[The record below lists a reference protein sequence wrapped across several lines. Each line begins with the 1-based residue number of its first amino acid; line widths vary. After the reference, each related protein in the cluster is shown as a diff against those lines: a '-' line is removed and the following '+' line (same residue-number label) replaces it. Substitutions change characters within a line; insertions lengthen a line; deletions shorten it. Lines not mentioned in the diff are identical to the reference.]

1 MSKYRDGGWYNVPYS
16 EEGGENRM
24 RGAPVKCKAIPG
36 SLIDKLL
43 NNPHAAL
50 RREPQRCQL
59 SADTKHQKRHSGEH
73 VAVGEESLMAQRPLL
88 YGGEGELL
96 PRIDDMELDT
106 HNEQKILP
114 MGATTSSLP
123 PSGLPPIITAFDA
136 SNLSGLEP
144 PSLDSTGGVV
154 TGADTPKHRIKNS
167 AGKRQPL
174 PIRRS
179 NPNGRSAKGNS
190 SYLSHQ
196 PPLRCIGEKC
206 AHLAWLSFTLR
217 QTSSRNGL
225 PAGAQPKLERH
236 GRKNRCKLW

>member
-1 MSKYRDGGWYNVPYS
+1 
-16 EEGGENRM
+16 M
-24 RGAPVKCKAIPG
+24 RGAPVKREAIPG

-50 RREPQRCQL
+50 QREPQRCQL

-123 PSGLPPIITAFDA
+123 PSGLPPIIITALDA

-144 PSLDSTGGVV
+144 QKLDSTGGAVM
-154 TGADTPKHRIKNS
+154 GADTPKHRIEN
-167 AGKRQPL
+167 KRRQKATLANQAFKSQWMVYQGEFELPVPPTPL
-174 PIRRS
+174 EMHQGEMCPS
-179 NPNGRSAKGNS
+179 GLALLHPTADLLKETASLAK
-190 SYLSHQ
+190 
-196 PPLRCIGEKC
+196 
-206 AHLAWLSFTLR
+206 W
-217 QTSSRNGL
+217 
-225 PAGAQPKLERH
+225 
-236 GRKNRCKLW
+236 